1 MTVNNRHD
9 CFIGRWVYFHAGHEA
24 IIRKVWE
31 KNRRRVLILI
41 MDTEEATTAQEREM
55 AIGDRL
61 KELGILHAIR
71 IIPPIAS
78 VNWGRKVGYERNY
91 IDVDEAIQAISA
103 TQIGDELNRK
113 VMPCRMCSR
122 FREYDQ
128 RCRKTWT
135 PLHNGY
141 AMMRNAESCGGPYP
155 EKTHPL
161 VAIGAILA
169 FLGMLPFMFVYWI
182 IGALCTAGATRRYER
197 EGGMDDT

>member
-1 MTVNNRHD
+1 MMISNRHD
-9 CFIGRWVYFHAGHEA
+9 CFIGRWVYFHSGHEA

-61 KELGILHAIR
+61 KELGIPHAIR

-91 IDVDEAIQAISA
+91 IDVDEATQAISA
-103 TQIGDELNRK
+103 TKIGEELDRK
-113 VMPCRMCSR
+113 VMPCRMCSK
-122 FREYDQ
+122 FRPYDQ

-135 PLHNGY
+135 PLHNGH
-141 AMMRNAESCGGPYP
+141 AMLVHSEACGGPYP
-155 EKTHPL
+155 EKTPIAVALLAIMAAIVMIPIL
-161 VAIGAILA
+161 VTKRVVVRIKEYMAWSG
-169 FLGMLPFMFVYWI
+169 
-182 IGALCTAGATRRYER
+182 RSK
-197 EGGMDDT
+197 D